1 MDIFAYRLFC
11 VGVISMKKEKKKIE
25 KPDLFCFLHLDL
37 PLTDADKVVSES
49 LPVDLACII

>member
-1 MDIFAYRLFC
+1 
-11 VGVISMKKEKKKIE
+11 MKKEKKKKE